1 MLHLD
6 FLFSERNCSLISLS
20 GVILVM
26 LAAAFIGL
34 KLIAVEA
41 VVFKGMPAENRALQ
55 MQVQAFETRSNKSL
69 GVVTGQ
75 LEAMRGLLIGHTKQL
90 GVLEVLAET
99 LDAPKKEKLNETELQ
114 IAERVVRAL
123 DNGGTDK
130 DNTQNASEK

>member
-1 MLHLD
+1 
-6 FLFSERNCSLISLS
+6 
-20 GVILVM
+20 M